1 MTQQLT
7 NLQIDAALAK
17 AIGYLPE
24 HIKYN
29 YLSMKGISKSFVS
42 VFRPRS
48 EVELNLCVQ
57 SQCFKNFSHQ
67 DPTVIL
73 PIIEHL
79 KISVEALW
87 DGHWYAE
94 HISACCSG
102 KDKNLCTAAALAAI
116 EFNKEK

>member
-1 MTQQLT
+1 MTTLT

-24 HIKYN
+24 HIRTD
-29 YLSMKGISKSFVS
+29 KGVTSVYRPKTDIELNSSPLFYQ
-42 VFRPRS
+42 VFR
-48 EVELNLCVQ
+48 
-57 SQCFKNFSHQ
+57 HQ